1 MKIHGTESKAF
12 LSEEIGRRLRG
23 LRVRSAMTQQELA
36 VRAGVPKSMITKAEN
51 GAPIRVDVLM
61 ELMRALGCLGNLQVL
76 LPEDEPT
83 ALEMLKGKEPR
94 VRVRHTKNGQTKDTG
109 WKWGDEV

>member
-1 MKIHGTESKAF
+1 MKIHGTESNAY
-12 LSEEIGRRLRG
+12 LTEEIGRRLRG
-23 LRVRSAMTQQELA
+23 LRIRSAMTQQELA

-51 GAPIRVDVLM
+51 GAPIRLDVLM
-61 ELMRALGCLGNLQVL
+61 ELMRALGCLGNFQVL

-83 ALEMLKGKEPR
+83 ALEMLKGKEKR
-94 VRVRHTKNGQTKDTG
+94 MRVRHTRNEGKKENG